1 MGLFYRIRTVI
12 SSYINS
18 LLNRAEDPEKML
30 DQAIIDM
37 NNQMLESKK
46 AVALAI
52 ADEKKLQREM
62 DNYAQKS
69 SDWERK
75 AVLAVK
81 AGDDELAKEALLRK
95 QEADNTV
102 FQYRQQWEMQ
112 HKSVE
117 KLKVSLKELQD
128 KINEAQRKKN
138 LLIARAK
145 RAEAQGKIQQTM
157 SSVTSNKS
165 AFEAFD
171 RLEEKI
177 RSMELQQ
184 EAFKELAD
192 IDEGLDL
199 EKRFAALEKSD
210 NSADILL
217 EDLKAKIKELPEA

>member
-171 RLEEKI
+171 RMEEKI
-177 RSMELQQ
+177 SSMELQQ
-184 EAFKELAD
+184 EAFQELD
-192 IDEGLDL
+192 DMDEGLDL